1 MTTFGLILMAVFAFV
16 AVLAKPLDPVKRAIS
31 EDMRD
36 KKNAQPEKEE
46 VEPKTKKSSTLVQ
59 HIMVTLLAVAIMG
72 FFALITVMAKPLDP
86 IKRAISDFSFT
97 DVYYE
102 IQGDADTCRF
112 ITIVDLTKVTKRGD
126 IAQVLIDIEKAN
138 PKVIG
143 LDCVFDNEGEDFE
156 GNDSIIK
163 VAETYKN
170 IVFSEKMLDW
180 ANDSVGYTKAI
191 HSFFQEFVDI
201 KEGTSNMPRSLYDS
215 MKRKLPL
222 SEKYNGK
229 RYPSLVAQI
238 ANEYTEKDMT
248 RGRTEDININFRRT
262 AFHVLQPEEVKA
274 HPELINGQIVLFGA
288 MYEDSDMHWSPVG
301 KIAGVELL
309 AYSIQTLI
317 TQKEI
322 KDVPIIPF
330 CIISLLL
337 IFMVQVMQAS
347 YLKRTSNSKNMFVR
361 YVIGSSYVLSILT
374 FLFTSVFLGISFF
387 VFSLFCISF
396 NLAWALSVI
405 AFLGTSRS
413 MYAAIK
419 DYAES
424 MKDKYS
430 VLKKINI

>member
-1 MTTFGLILMAVFAFV
+1 MKEGDIPNDEPKKHASIVKNVVATTFALILMAIFAFV
-16 AVLAKPLDPVKRAIS
+16 AVLTKPLDPVKRAM
-31 EDMRD
+31 DMRD
-36 KKNAQPEKEE
+36 KEDRKPEEE
-46 VEPKTKKSSTLVQ
+46 KDKKVPKKGVSFAQ

-72 FFALITVMAKPLDP
+72 FFALITVLAKPLDP

-102 IQGDADTCRF
+102 IQGSADTCRF
-112 ITIVDLTKVTKRGD
+112 ITIVDLTKVTARGE
-126 IAQVLIDIEKAN
+126 IARVLTDIEKAN
-138 PKVIG
+138 PKVVG

-170 IVFSEKMLDW
+170 IIFSEKMLDW
-180 ANDSVGYTKAI
+180 ANDSVGYTKVI
-191 HSFFQEFVDI
+191 HSFFQDFVDI

-229 RYPSLVAQI
+229 RYPSLVVQI
-238 ANEYTEKDMT
+238 ANEYAGKDMA

-262 AFHVLQPEEVKA
+262 AFRVLQPEEVKE

-288 MYEDSDMHWSPVG
+288 MY
-301 KIAGVELL
+301 
-309 AYSIQTLI
+309 
-317 TQKEI
+317 
-322 KDVPIIPF
+322 KDVPVVPF

-337 IFMVQVMQAS
+337 IFVVQVMQAS
-347 YLKRTSNSKNMFVR
+347 YLKKTSESKNMFVK

-419 DYAES
+419 DYADS
-424 MKDKYS
+424 MKDKYK
-430 VLKKINI
+430 VLKKINL

>member
-36 KKNAQPEKEE
+36 KKNAQPKKEE
-46 VEPKTKKSSTLVQ
+46 FEPKTKKSSTFVQ

-86 IKRAISDFSFT
+86 IRRAISDFSFT

-229 RYPSLVAQI
+229 RYPSLVVQI
-238 ANEYTEKDMT
+238 ANEYTRKDMA
-248 RGRTEDININFRRT
+248 RGRTEDII
-262 AFHVLQPEEVKA
+262 VK
-274 HPELINGQIVLFGA
+274 
-288 MYEDSDMHWSPVG
+288 
-301 KIAGVELL
+301 
-309 AYSIQTLI
+309 
-317 TQKEI
+317 
-322 KDVPIIPF
+322 
-330 CIISLLL
+330 
-337 IFMVQVMQAS
+337 
-347 YLKRTSNSKNMFVR
+347 
-361 YVIGSSYVLSILT
+361 
-374 FLFTSVFLGISFF
+374 
-387 VFSLFCISF
+387 
-396 NLAWALSVI
+396 
-405 AFLGTSRS
+405 
-413 MYAAIK
+413 
-419 DYAES
+419 
-424 MKDKYS
+424 
-430 VLKKINI
+430 KKWFEN